1 MADEDEVT
9 ATETAVEDAP
19 VEAAEAAAPE
29 PPMDV
34 ETALQK
40 VLKNSLCHDGLR
52 RGLHECCKALD
63 KSEGKLCV
71 LSQGCN
77 EPAYTK
83 LIEALCAEHGVDL
96 MKVSDGKQLGEV
108 RSASC
113 HPFASDS
120 CHSLCSALTVCC
132 SRIRSG
138 LASPRWTRR
147 ARPARSSAARAS
159 SSPTSVRSPRRSPS
173 SRPASP
179 SRANEP
185 YSSRS
190 EALAGTV
197 CAYCASLGPRRGV
210 WKWEGKGHFTKRWL
224 LRDPGRREISRIIMI
239 MMLTTKTKHIQTH
252 RDRDAY
258 RYCTCTHSHITR
270 PVSRCVLD
278 ASHHVIYHAL
288 VLLLGRLHLV

>member
-96 MKVSDGKQLGEV
+96 MKVSDGKQLGEWV
-108 RSASC
+108 
-113 HPFASDS
+113 
-120 CHSLCSALTVCC
+120 
-132 SRIRSG
+132 G
-138 LASPRWTRR
+138 LAKVDKEGT
-147 ARPARSSAARAS
+147 ARKVVGCSCVVV
-159 SSPTSVRSPRRSPS
+159 TDFG
-173 SRPASP
+173 
-179 SRANEP
+179 EE
-185 YSSRS
+185 S
-190 EALAGTV
+190 EALSILK
-197 CAYCASLGPRRGV
+197 ASFA
-210 WKWEGKGHFTKRWL
+210 K
-224 LRDPGRREISRIIMI
+224 
-239 MMLTTKTKHIQTH
+239 
-252 RDRDAY
+252 
-258 RYCTCTHSHITR
+258 
-270 PVSRCVLD
+270 
-278 ASHHVIYHAL
+278 
-288 VLLLGRLHLV
+288 

>member
-96 MKVSDGKQLGEV
+96 MKVSDGKQLGEWV
-108 RSASC
+108 
-113 HPFASDS
+113 
-120 CHSLCSALTVCC
+120 
-132 SRIRSG
+132 G
-138 LASPRWTRR
+138 LAKVDKEGT
-147 ARPARSSAARAS
+147 ARKVVGCSSVVV
-159 SSPTSVRSPRRSPS
+159 TDFG
-173 SRPASP
+173 
-179 SRANEP
+179 EE
-185 YSSRS
+185 S
-190 EALAGTV
+190 EALNILKSSFA
-197 CAYCASLGPRRGV
+197 
-210 WKWEGKGHFTKRWL
+210 K
-224 LRDPGRREISRIIMI
+224 
-239 MMLTTKTKHIQTH
+239 
-252 RDRDAY
+252 
-258 RYCTCTHSHITR
+258 
-270 PVSRCVLD
+270 
-278 ASHHVIYHAL
+278 
-288 VLLLGRLHLV
+288 